1 MASSFLGVAGDS
13 DDDGAA
19 SPASPAVVSPASCPA
34 SPPDASF
41 AASPASPPN
50 AGFAANAGFAVFPRR
65 CPECDERMCCMRCD
79 DNPGV
84 GVCDLGGCGSPVNLA
99 VGQRVCMQCTDDAQC
114 RRECVDAV
122 HGTHL
127 IECSMREA
135 LRVLIQISSSLR
147 NESTAGRPIRHRP
160 AWRRDAWDAAI
171 GLFALEEVVVH
182 ME

>member
-1 MASSFLGVAGDS
+1 MASSFPGLAGGHS

-19 SPASPAVVSPASCPA
+19 SPA
-34 SPPDASF
+34 
-41 AASPASPPN
+41 
-50 AGFAANAGFAVFPRR
+50 RR
-65 CPECDERMCCMRCD
+65 CPECDGRMCCMRCD

-84 GVCDLGGCGSPVNLA
+84 GACDLGCGSPVNLA

-147 NESTAGRPIRHRP
+147 NESTAGRPIRHQP

>member
-1 MASSFLGVAGDS
+1 MFDAAGVGLISFCVLCRTMASSFLGVAGDS

-19 SPASPAVVSPASCPA
+19 SPA
-34 SPPDASF
+34 
-41 AASPASPPN
+41 
-50 AGFAANAGFAVFPRR
+50 RR
-65 CPECDERMCCMRCD
+65 CPECDGRMCCMRCD

-84 GVCDLGGCGSPVNLA
+84 GVCDLGCGSPVNLA
-99 VGQRVCMQCTDDAQC
+99 VGQRVCMQCTDDARC
-114 RRECVDAV
+114 GLECVDAV

-147 NESTAGRPIRHRP
+147 NESSAGRPIRHQP